1 MTSCVSCI
9 SPAILFPLT
18 SCIYVAGI
26 LYNCGELSSSCS
38 SCIGINVAGYEC
50 GWCDGMCS
58 VMEECNDLFITS
70 TESCSLPIIDTV
82 RPNRGP
88 MEGGTRVTITGSNLG
103 AAFSDIVQIRLIGS
117 SNVTCSLTGEEDSYV
132 IGRQIVCETEV
143 FDSTGDYILEVE
155 IQRDAQTEVITSMFQ
170 VVQPMLSGVAPMYGP
185 QSGGIEVVVSGS
197 QLDIGNTDE
206 TRVELN
212 GVNCDVTS

>member
-1 MTSCVSCI
+1 M
-9 SPAILFPLT
+9 
-18 SCIYVAGI
+18 
-26 LYNCGELSSSCS
+26 
-38 SCIGINVAGYEC
+38 AGYEC
-50 GWCDGMCS
+50 GWCDDICS

-70 TESCSLPIIDTV
+70 TESCPLPMIDTV

-88 MEGGTRVTITGSNLG
+88 MEGGTCVTITGSNLG
-103 AAFSDIVQIRLIGS
+103 AEFSDIVQIRLIGS
-117 SNVTCSLTGEEDSYV
+117 STVTCSLTGEEDNYV
-132 IGRQIVCETEV
+132 IGQQIVCETEV

-155 IQRDAQTEVITSMFQ
+155 IQRDTQTEVVESMFQ

-212 GVNCDVTS
+212 GVNCDVTL